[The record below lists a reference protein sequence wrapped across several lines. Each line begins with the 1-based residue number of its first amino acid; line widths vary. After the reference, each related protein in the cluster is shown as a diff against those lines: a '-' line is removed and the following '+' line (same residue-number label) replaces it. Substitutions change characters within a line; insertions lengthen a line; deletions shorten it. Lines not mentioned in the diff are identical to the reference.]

1 MPVGSSLKLMG
12 FKLFKIGSSKISLL
26 LYRSVLT
33 ISLGDQFTAR
43 NQMNV
48 EKTKMN
54 AWEHY
59 LKIRDE
65 TNFEHKAFYGPV
77 WVFFFPK
84 YTLCVISF
92 NYIWLIFCC
101 QAAVQMTH
109 QSAFCI
115 DQPVIWLHWHLS
127 SPSSVLNLTEN
138 ENKKHWDN
146 FTVKSPH
153 YSRLFATIVQLHS
166 FFCSWG

>member
-1 MPVGSSLKLMG
+1 MPVGSCLKLMG

-26 LYRSVLT
+26 LYKSALT
-33 ISLGDQFTAR
+33 ISLGDHFTAR

-48 EKTKMN
+48 EKTKN
-54 AWEHY
+54 DQF
-59 LKIRDE
+59 L
-65 TNFEHKAFYGPV
+65 
-77 WVFFFPK
+77 FFIFSK

-92 NYIWLIFCC
+92 NYIWLICC
-101 QAAVQMTH
+101 CRAAVQMTH

-153 YSRLFATIVQLHS
+153 YSRLFATILQLHS
-166 FFCSWG
+166 FCSSG